1 MEAPIERTFYERRMG
16 IRRRADIDEIECPV
30 AQQVVY
36 AFVPSP
42 PGTCLQKGDAL
53 VRNRV
58 SRSDDLDAFN
68 GLPPRQV
75 AFRGNVSKSNK
86 ATA

>member
-1 MEAPIERTFYERRMG
+1 VETRIQRAFSERRMAT
-16 IRRRADIDEIECPV
+16 RRRADIDEIEHLV
-30 AQQVVY
+30 RQQIVY